1 MLSAECTNKVCE
13 ELETKVR
20 GLSSNVE
27 HAMLCIGPDQ
37 FIDLSNV
44 NGDRLCQLEA
54 VHRIIEFGI
63 ELGLPRNLDQPL

>member
-1 MLSAECTNKVCE
+1 MLAAKCTDKVCE
-13 ELETKVR
+13 DFETEVR

-37 FIDLSNV
+37 FIDLANV

-54 VHRIIEFGI
+54 MHGIIEFGI
-63 ELGLPRNLDQPL
+63 ELGLPRNPDQPI